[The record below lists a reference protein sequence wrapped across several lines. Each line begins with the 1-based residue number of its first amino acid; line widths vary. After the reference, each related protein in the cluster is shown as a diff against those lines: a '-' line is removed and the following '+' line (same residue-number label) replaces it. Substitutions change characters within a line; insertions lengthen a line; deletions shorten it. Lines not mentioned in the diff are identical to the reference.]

1 MSQEQKQEQQ
11 QQKQKIEAT
20 KLADLKKELE
30 DKGTTAV
37 KNLWNDNTVTLDKLS
52 NVMEQGH
59 IEFVEKT
66 GRPMTYSEMR
76 ELYG

>member
-1 MSQEQKQEQQ
+1 MSQEQKQ
-11 QQKQKIEAT
+11 AT

-30 DKGTTAV
+30 DKGTKAAGELYNNN
-37 KNLWNDNTVTLDKLS
+37 KVTLDKLS
-52 NVMEQGH
+52 NIMEQGH
-59 IEFVEKT
+59 KEFVEKT

>member
-1 MSQEQKQEQQ
+1 MSQEQKQEQ
-11 QQKQKIEAT
+11 KQNIEAT

-37 KNLWNDNTVTLDKLS
+37 KKLWNDNTVTLDNLS